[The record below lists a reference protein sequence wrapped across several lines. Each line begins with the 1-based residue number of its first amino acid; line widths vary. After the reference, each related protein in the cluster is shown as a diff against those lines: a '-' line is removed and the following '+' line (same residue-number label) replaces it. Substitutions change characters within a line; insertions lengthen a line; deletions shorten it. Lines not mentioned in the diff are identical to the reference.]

1 MPDLLAYLIE
11 NCLHDPKGDAKTD
24 ISTLELEKRFDSTQV
39 TYLKAQGLLESAP
52 VPTFLRC
59 SECGHSCTAPIIRDS
74 GRYFLFCED
83 YSSRRE
89 LEPEEVE
96 RWQLSLTGLGGF
108 IAGRLNSKYRGTPTE
123 HGMEICL
130 SHGYLHSLTKPRGGW
145 VLQIENSQISLSDL
159 LYWKKGQLLIKK
171 QKLSEALAY
180 VKEYKPPEKK
190 WTDEKLLALLEE
202 HASLKGKGEFAPTK
216 TLAERHNLSESQ
228 IKRLLTQA
236 RGIDK
241 K

>member
-108 IAGRLNSKYRGTPTE
+108 IAGRLTANIEVPRQNTE
-123 HGMEICL
+123 WRFACL
-130 SHGYLHSLTKPRGGW
+130 MVTFI
-145 VLQIENSQISLSDL
+145 V
-159 LYWKKGQLLIKK
+159 
-171 QKLSEALAY
+171 
-180 VKEYKPPEKK
+180 
-190 WTDEKLLALLEE
+190 
-202 HASLKGKGEFAPTK
+202 
-216 TLAERHNLSESQ
+216 
-228 IKRLLTQA
+228 
-236 RGIDK
+236 
-241 K
+241 